1 MIDIMGRTLQ
11 IRDLDEP
18 TIDVLK
24 ARAAR
29 ARMSLSAYVAQ
40 QLGEIAATPTNAEIV
55 ERARDLAR
63 AGGGADDQAIVDVV
77 REGRDR

>member
-1 MIDIMGRTLQ
+1 MARTLQ

-40 QLGEIAATPTNAEIV
+40 QLAEIAAAPTNAEIV

-63 AGGGADDQAIVDVV
+63 SGGGSDDEAILGVIRDG
-77 REGRDR
+77 RER